1 MECEE
6 MTRGSLVQ
14 HSVSLTTKAFSIAP
28 TNESETGPLCT
39 TAYAVTLDGAIRMLY
54 EMGYEGINR
63 AIDVEYR
70 RATMSGKLPSLVL
83 TPPLMGQFRTGSA
96 TDSEIRNT
104 LVKVKDMKDFKP
116 GAGPQVRQS
125 ARMALREQ
133 VYADTTL
140 DWAHIQNR

>member
-1 MECEE
+1 
-6 MTRGSLVQ
+6 MTKESSVL
-14 HSVSLTTKAFSIAP
+14 HSVSVPSYTHLIALTNVSGI
-28 TNESETGPLCT
+28 GPLCT

-54 EMGYEGINR
+54 KMGYEGIER

-70 RATMSGKLPSLVL
+70 RGTMSGKIPSLAL

-104 LVKVKDMKDFKP
+104 AVKEQNMKDFTL

-133 VYADTTL
+133 VYADTTP
-140 DWAHIQNR
+140 DWAHVQNV